1 MSEPKLTAE
10 QLFAKTIH
18 FLKFR
23 ARSKHEVER
32 YLKQKMGPLY
42 DENTVREAIANLEQF
57 NFLND
62 AAFAQQLA
70 DSLLKSGKGPKIIE
84 MKLREKG
91 LDRETIRNTLENL
104 NKDMVREAAHAALTK
119 KAKTLHETNAYKRKQ
134 VLATFL
140 YSRGFDSRLAYELI
154 DANGE

>member
-1 MSEPKLTAE
+1 MSEPTLTAE

-23 ARSKHEVER
+23 ARSKHEVLR

-42 DENTVREAIANLEQF
+42 DASMVQEVIANLEQF
-57 NFLND
+57 NLLND
-62 AAFAQQLA
+62 ISFAKQFA
-70 DSLLKSGKGPKIIE
+70 ESLLRSGKGPKIIE

-91 LDRETIRNTLENL
+91 VERETIASTLESL
-104 NKDMVREAAHAALTK
+104 NKEMVKEAALETLTK
-119 KAKTLHETNAYKRKQ
+119 KAKSLHETNAYKRKQ
-134 VLATFL
+134 MLATFL